1 MKDLREVTGKLKL
14 VKRLNGSYYG
24 NPRYLVEINGVEYST
39 KVDAS
44 LGHGIPNHWDKIV
57 TAMVGTH
64 YNVSSI
70 QSIN

>member
-14 VKRLNGSYYG
+14 VKRLNSSYFG
-24 NPRYLVEINGVEYST
+24 NPRYLVEINEVLYST
-39 KVDAS
+39 TPDAS
-44 LGHGIPNHWDKIV
+44 LSYGISNHWDKIV
-57 TAMVGTH
+57 TATVGTH